1 MKGLTSIELAILL
14 AIIIVIAV
22 AVGWYMYT
30 TFLGA
35 TQAQAKLAVT
45 SAVFKS
51 NANPPTLVV
60 NVTNPGPSS
69 APVQSVTLSGTTCS
83 ITQVIDVTAS
93 MSSSGGTSG
102 SASTSSTITAT
113 GGVYVIPPGH
123 VASIQAS
130 CSVSATPG
138 TTLQGVLILAS
149 GGSFP
154 FVATVTS

>member
-45 SAVFKS
+45 SAVFHTS
-51 NANPPTLVV
+51 GELANKLVI

-69 APVQSVTLSGTTCS
+69 APVQSVTLSGVTC
-83 ITQVIDVTAS
+83 
-93 MSSSGGTSG
+93 
-102 SASTSSTITAT
+102 TISN
-113 GGVYVIPPGH
+113 V
-123 VASIQAS
+123 
-130 CSVSATPG
+130 
-138 TTLQGVLILAS
+138 
-149 GGSFP
+149 
-154 FVATVTS
+154 